1 MNIEYNNISSSNLSN
16 SNNVIVDYIS
26 KNKNISLLFVVILI
40 IWGFIFSIL
49 GSNKEDTSISNE
61 NGLSKMLTIILF
73 AFLIVL
79 IIFNSV
85 TYFYNIDFQAE
96 ITKMNPENTE
106 ITFDVDLNKASS
118 KKLKKLFNRKEVYHV
133 HDNLY
138 NYENS
143 KAICKAYGGRLANY
157 NDLEKAYKKGAN
169 WCSYGWSDNQMA
181 LFPTQKKTYEELQK
195 IPGHENDCGRPG
207 INGGYIDN
215 PNVRFGVNCYGIKP
229 EISPEEATAMKN
241 MTIYPKTVEDKMFE
255 ERVDF
260 WKSKIPE
267 IILSPFNTNTWS
279 RF

>member
-106 ITFDVDLNKASS
+106 ITFDVDLNKESS